1 MKRFTFL
8 SFLIALCMI
17 GSQAFAQVPNLMIT
31 EIMYNGP
38 EGGNDSTE
46 FVEIYNNDT
55 VAVNLAG
62 YNFVQ
67 GFSYTFPSV
76 IINANSYVVVAVD
89 SVKFANFFGVTAYE
103 WVSGGLSNGGED
115 IILVTANGDTVDV
128 VDYDDGGLWPSAA
141 DGGGPSL
148 TFCNYSLDNN
158 NGANWSVA
166 TSFVGVNAAGDSIWA
181 NPGTGCGSI
190 PPPSSDTIPPV
201 ANNAMANSATSVN
214 VYFSEPVD
222 ATAELVAN
230 YTGLGTVSSAVRNT
244 NGDMVTLTLAT
255 ALVDGAPNTLTV
267 ANVNDTANNTMAAP
281 QSFSIVYN
289 GTTAN
294 LLLTEIMYNDPSLL
308 DTLEYFEI
316 YNNGNATVNLG
327 GYIVTEGVDFIF
339 PANTYLTVGSYIV
352 VAKDS
357 ASVNS
362 VFGITGT
369 LQWTDGGLKNSGEDI
384 EIQNSLGDTL
394 IYVDYDDSSPWPV
407 EADGDGYS
415 LEFCDV
421 NKDNNDG
428 SNWTISGKLA
438 TVINGDSI
446 YGTPGASCIMISVEN
461 SKSIENIKMY
471 PNPATDVLFF
481 SNQSLDY
488 DVSIYDVT
496 GSLVQRAL
504 INNSN
509 NSISIKAL
517 KPGMY
522 YVQMVNSKTFES
534 ISKKLIVR

>member
-1 MKRFTFL
+1 
-8 SFLIALCMI
+8 MI
-17 GSQAFAQVPNLMIT
+17 GSQAFAQVPSLMIT

-38 EGGNDSTE
+38 ESGTDSTE

-62 YNFVQ
+62 YTFVQ
-67 GFSYTFPSV
+67 GFSYTFPAVS
-76 IINANSYVVVAVD
+76 IGANSYVVVAYD
-89 SVKFANFFGVTAYE
+89 SVKLFNFFGVTAYE
-103 WVSGGLSNGGED
+103 WTSGGLSNGGED

-128 VDYDDGGLWPSAA
+128 VDYDDGGVWPSAA
-141 DGGGPSL
+141 DGDGPSL

-201 ANNAMANSATSVN
+201 ANNAMAKSATSVS
-214 VYFSEPVD
+214 VYFSEPVG
-222 ATAELVAN
+222 ASGEVVAN
-230 YTGLGTVSSAVRNT
+230 YTGLGTVSNAVRNT

-255 ALVDGAPNTLTV
+255 ALVDGAANTLTI
-267 ANVNDTANNTMAAP
+267 ANVKDTANNTMAAP
-281 QSFSIVYN
+281 QSFSIIYN
-289 GTTAN
+289 GTTGN
-294 LLLTEIMYNDPSLL
+294 LLLTEIMYNDPSSA
-308 DTLEYFEI
+308 DSLEYFEI
-316 YNNGNATVNLG
+316 YNNGNSTVNLG
-327 GYIVTEGVDFIF
+327 GYMLTEGVDFVF
-339 PANTYLTVGSYIV
+339 PANTYLAIGAYLV

-357 ASVNS
+357 ALVNS

-415 LEFCDV
+415 LEYCDV
-421 NKDNNDG
+421 NGDNNDG
-428 SNWTISGKLA
+428 SKWSAEALFRAIYL
-438 TVINGDSI
+438 GDSI
-446 YGTPGASCIMISVEN
+446 YGTPGAGCIMISIDNPKSN
-461 SKSIENIKMY
+461 SDINMY

-481 SNQSLDY
+481 NNLSLSY

-504 INNSN
+504 IDNSN

-522 YVQMVNSKTFES
+522 YVQMINSKTFES

>member
-1 MKRFTFL
+1 
-8 SFLIALCMI
+8 MI

-38 EGGNDSTE
+38 EGGADSTE

-67 GFSYTFPSV
+67 GFNYTFPSV
-76 IINANSYVVVAVD
+76 TINANSYVVVAVD

-294 LLLTEIMYNDPSLL
+294 LLLTEIMYNDPSSL

-339 PANTYLTVGSYIV
+339 PANTYLTIGSYIV

-421 NKDNNDG
+421 NNDNNDG
-428 SNWTISGKLA
+428 SNWTISGNLA
-438 TVINGDSI
+438 AVINGDSI

-471 PNPATDVLFF
+471 PNPATDVIFF